1 MSAIRT
7 SFEKELRAK
16 LLQKSTSHQSEE
28 AILLKNF
35 RFFDLNNSGTV
46 EFQEFVKAVEKIGIQ
61 TFDEDQLN
69 QLYKFYDT
77 DKDGVIDYRE
87 FASILMS
94 NASPAT
100 RKFSPEKQRN
110 VGIDY
115 AETILDRVRGI
126 LAKRG
131 PGGILGIGK
140 QFRIADKNRN
150 NQLEREEFLYAM
162 RDFGTGLNDK
172 EISDLYAYFDKD
184 RNGSLD
190 YNEFLLSLRGNMNN
204 FRRALVEQAF
214 DIIDAD
220 KSGELTIADLKGV
233 YNASQHPEVKAGRK
247 TEDAVLTEFL
257 HTFESMYDYYRID
270 DDKVTK
276 DEFIEYYN
284 FVSASIDHDQYFE
297 LMMNNAWRMNEGAN
311 KRWND
316 KGWGTQVD
324 KPGSQQQGGKGRVR
338 EEFGLKPRQGGEVP
352 RTNFP
357 GAQNDA
363 QKGIEKVRQ
372 RLNQRGARGFIGLQ
386 RQFKIMDDDND
397 RGISYREFTKALKD
411 YKIDLNDDESRAVF
425 REFDTDGSGI
435 LSIDEFVRGV
445 RGEMNDFRR
454 NLVTQAF
461 GILDKDRDGVLRIN
475 DIKGV
480 YSARLHPD
488 VKSGKR
494 TEDEVLGEFLETF
507 EAHHNLR
514 AGGHRDQNVT
524 LNEFIEYYN
533 NVGANIDDDKY
544 FEHMIVTSY
553 KLYAGDQKFK
563 EYAPSNFGQQKP
575 NWTQEYQSGKVATY
589 APFGTSNE
597 PTNYS
602 TYGRPQTAQSQ
613 SQTSSRPQTGASA
626 GEQVKRSAYTPQGFA
641 EKQTQ
646 PTSQSKPTDDYLFRI
661 FRDKVASRGTRGI
674 LGLARLF
681 KIIDDDNSK
690 ELNQAEFTKVLKD
703 LRLDFG
709 PQEVKRLFELFD
721 TNRNGLISYDEFLR
735 GVRGPMSENRTN
747 VIKLAFKKL
756 DADNSGIITVEDLRG
771 RYNPKNHPDV
781 KSGKKTEDEV
791 LAEFLDTF
799 EQHHAVHTGDFKGR
813 NAQVTFE
820 EFTEYYN
827 NISCSIDDDRYFEQM
842 IRTAWSLDNASGYQ
856 KGWRGDR

>member
-1 MSAIRT
+1 
-7 SFEKELRAK
+7 
-16 LLQKSTSHQSEE
+16 
-28 AILLKNF
+28 
-35 RFFDLNNSGTV
+35 
-46 EFQEFVKAVEKIGIQ
+46 
-61 TFDEDQLN
+61 
-69 QLYKFYDT
+69 
-77 DKDGVIDYRE
+77 
-87 FASILMS
+87 
-94 NASPAT
+94 
-100 RKFSPEKQRN
+100 
-110 VGIDY
+110 
-115 AETILDRVRGI
+115 
-126 LAKRG
+126 
-131 PGGILGIGK
+131 
-140 QFRIADKNRN
+140 
-150 NQLEREEFLYAM
+150 
-162 RDFGTGLNDK
+162 
-172 EISDLYAYFDKD
+172 
-184 RNGSLD
+184 
-190 YNEFLLSLRGNMNN
+190 LSLRGNMNN

-220 KSGELTIADLKGV
+220 KSGDLTIADLKGV

-316 KGWGTQVD
+316 KGWGSQYD
-324 KPGSQQQGGKGRVR
+324 KPGSQQQQQGGKGRVR

-363 QKGIEKVRQ
+363 QKGIEKIRQ

-397 RGISYREFTKALKD
+397 KGISYREFTKALKD

-425 REFDTDGSGI
+425 REFDSDQSGI

-454 NLVTQAF
+454 GLITQAF

-563 EYAPSNFGQQKP
+563 DYAPSNFGQQKP
-575 NWTQEYQSGKVATY
+575 NWTQEYQSGKVSNY

-613 SQTSSRPQTGASA
+613 SQTSSRPQTSA
-626 GEQVKRSAYTPQGFA
+626 GEQVKRSAYTPQGFG

-646 PTSQSKPTDDYLFRI
+646 PTTQSKPTDDYLFRI

-721 TNRNGLISYDEFLR
+721 TNRNGMISYDEFLR
-735 GVRGPMSENRTN
+735 GVRGPMSENRVN

-756 DADNSGIITVEDLRG
+756 DADNSGIITLDDLRG

-842 IRTAWSLDNASGYQ
+842 IRTAWNLDNASGYQ